1 MSISCQKLKYIL
13 KNRKTINIHIMQ
25 KIQRKTTQRKTCITK
40 TQLKKNKLKKN
51 KAKIISSSP

>member
-40 TQLKKNKLKKN
+40 TQLKKNKLKK
-51 KAKIISSSP
+51 KQS